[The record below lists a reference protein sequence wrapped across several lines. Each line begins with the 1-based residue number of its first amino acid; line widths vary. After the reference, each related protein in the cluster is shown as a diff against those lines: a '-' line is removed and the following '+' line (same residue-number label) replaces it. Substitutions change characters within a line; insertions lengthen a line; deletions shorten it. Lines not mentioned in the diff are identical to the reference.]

1 MATKASNIDALITQ
15 AAKKV
20 GAKKENDIC
29 RFIPGPSGA
38 YIHHFTMRKMKQENP
53 DELAALINKH
63 IINNEKSAKLP
74 PKPRAARGSRKR
86 RDQFTFTRH
95 DIERLLKVAR
105 LAGDTEL
112 IKKLT
117 PKRDLKTAKRELISS
132 IRHSRIEQE
141 LWQAYV
147 DAVTTVQAV
156 PALVGQLA

>member
-1 MATKASNIDALITQ
+1 MALTKSNIDGIIAQ

-29 RFIPGPSGA
+29 RYLPGPSGA
-38 YIHHFTMRKMKQENP
+38 YIHHFTMRKMKQEDP
-53 DELAALINKH
+53 EQLAALINKY
-63 IINNEKSAKLP
+63 ILNNDKSSKLP

-86 RDQFTFTRH
+86 RDQFTFTRN

-105 LAGDTEL
+105 LAGDSEL

-117 PKRDLKTAKRELISS
+117 PKRDLKTAKRELISA
-132 IRHSRIEQE
+132 IRHSRVEHE

-147 DAVTTVQAV
+147 DAVTTSQGV
-156 PALVGQLA
+156 PALSA